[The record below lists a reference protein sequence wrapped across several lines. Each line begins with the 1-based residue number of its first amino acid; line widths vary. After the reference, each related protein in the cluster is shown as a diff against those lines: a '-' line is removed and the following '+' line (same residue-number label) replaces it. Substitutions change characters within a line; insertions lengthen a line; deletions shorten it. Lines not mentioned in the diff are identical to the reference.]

1 MKKINKDFIISSTME
16 LCGLV
21 LSILCAV
28 FFFVGQ
34 TMLTYLFGAFGILFI
49 IAFVLFSL
57 VSVQNKRL
65 YDYFAIG
72 FDFFVSVVVCAFMI
86 ATIKD
91 DKIQTIV
98 LSLAAAIYG
107 GLLTL
112 IGVAWTIK
120 KSDRDRKEDEE
131 KKAIPLFSF
140 NMLYEP
146 PIGEIIKKVCFP
158 KSLEIQYTDEI
169 YVELENSDRSVVVLD
184 RVFHDGTW
192 FQLQGNTV
200 MLPNKTY
207 FLSFKYNSPN
217 DIYLIVKDS
226 FDKEYAYHIRVLRIK
241 MMADSGKYFNTVR
254 EINKI
259 ELKEMY
265 SIINKK

>member
-1 MKKINKDFIISSTME
+1 MNKELKNIITSATI
-16 LCGLV
+16 GLAGSILGL
-21 LSILCAV
+21 LSII
-28 FFFVGQ
+28 
-34 TMLTYLFGAFGILFI
+34 YSNIELFAYISGSLAILLL
-49 IAFVLFSL
+49 IAYV
-57 VSVQNKRL
+57 L
-65 YDYFAIG
+65 YDLIYSDDKGLFEYIG
-72 FDFFVSVVVCAFMI
+72 IGYNFFVSVVVCAFMI
-86 ATIKD
+86 ANIKD
-91 DKIQTIV
+91 DKIQTII

-140 NMLYEP
+140 NMLYKP
-146 PIGEIIKKVCFP
+146 PVGEIIKKVCFP
-158 KSLEIQYTDEI
+158 QSLEFQYKDEV

-184 RVFHDGTW
+184 RIFHDGSW

-217 DIYLIVKDS
+217 NIYLIAKDA